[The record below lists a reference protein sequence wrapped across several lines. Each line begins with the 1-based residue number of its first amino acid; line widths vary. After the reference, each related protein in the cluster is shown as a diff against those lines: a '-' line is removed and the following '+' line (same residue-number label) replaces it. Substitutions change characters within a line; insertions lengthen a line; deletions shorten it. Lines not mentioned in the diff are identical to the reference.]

1 MGIYATLTLASL
13 KMYFR
18 NRQAIFWAL
27 FFPLLIMVIFGLLD
41 FGRYV
46 PPSVGIV
53 DRAGNQ
59 VSTTLIQALR
69 GGEDNPVL
77 NIEMG
82 ESGELLAKV
91 TRGDL
96 DAMFVI
102 PKDFGAPGRVSTIE
116 VAYDSRSPQERQ
128 VAGTVLGEVL
138 EGVFRQVAQVPPEYL
153 PEHRFQV
160 EETEI
165 EGHGQGY
172 KGFLVPGIAA
182 MALMQ
187 AGIFGVVFTLV
198 RFRAQGV
205 LRRLKATPINPAHFL
220 VGQLITRLIISII
233 QTFILLIVG
242 ALVLGV
248 TIGVD
253 AGSWAM
259 LAMFAVVG
267 GALFISLGLAISGAA
282 TNEDVAAPV
291 SNIIAMPMMFL
302 SGVFF
307 PITALPDWLASA
319 TQHLPLTYLADG
331 MRAVAVERATFG
343 DVIPELLGLGV
354 WTAVMFAISARMFK
368 WE

>member
-1 MGIYATLTLASL
+1 MRIYGTLTLASL

-18 NRQAIFWAL
+18 NKQAIFWAL

-46 PPSVGIV
+46 PPSVGIA

-59 VSTTLIQALR
+59 VSTALIQALR
-69 GGEDNPVL
+69 GGEENPIL

-82 ESGELLAKV
+82 ERDDLLAKV
-91 TRGDL
+91 TKGDL
-96 DAMFVI
+96 DAVFVI
-102 PKDFGAPGRVSTIE
+102 PEGFGDPGRVSTIE
-116 VAYDSRSPQERQ
+116 AAYDNRSPQERQ
-128 VAGTVLGEVL
+128 VAHTVLGEVL
-138 EGVFRQVAQVPPEYL
+138 EAVFRQVAHVPPEYL
-153 PEHRFQV
+153 TEHRFQV
-160 EETEI
+160 EEVEV

-187 AGIFGVVFTLV
+187 GGIFGVVFTLV

-220 VGQLITRLIISII
+220 VGQLITRLIISVL

-248 TIGVD
+248 TIGEG

-259 LAMFAVVG
+259 LAMFAVLG
-267 GALFISLGLAISGAA
+267 GALFISLGLAISGTAK
-282 TNEDVAAPV
+282 NEDTAAPI
-291 SNIIAMPMMFL
+291 SNIVAMPMMFL

-307 PITALPDWLASA
+307 PITALPDWLAGA
-319 TQHLPLTYLADG
+319 TRHLPLTYLADG
-331 MRAVAVERATFG
+331 MRAVAVERAAIG
-343 DVIPELLGLGV
+343 DVIPELLGLGT
-354 WTAVMFAISARMFK
+354 WTAVMFIISARMFR

>member
-1 MGIYATLTLASL
+1 MGIYGTLTLASL

-27 FFPLLIMVIFGLLD
+27 FFPLLIMLIFGLLD

-46 PPSVGIV
+46 PPSVGVV
-53 DRAGNQ
+53 DRADTQ
-59 VSTTLIQALR
+59 VSAALVQALR
-69 GGEDNPVL
+69 GSADNPVL
-77 NIEMG
+77 NVQMG
-82 ESGELLAKV
+82 EPDDLREKV
-91 TRGDL
+91 TKGDL
-96 DAMFVI
+96 DAMFII
-102 PKDFGAPGRVSTIE
+102 PEGFGDTGRVSTIE
-116 VAYDSRSPQERQ
+116 VAYDSRSPQESQ
-128 VAGTVLGEVL
+128 VAHTVLGEVL
-138 EGVFRQVAQVPPEYL
+138 EAVFVQVARVPPEYL
-153 PEHRFQV
+153 PEHLFQV
-160 EETEI
+160 REVEI

-172 KGFLVPGIAA
+172 KGFLVPGVAA

-187 AGIFGVVFTLV
+187 GGIFGVVFTLV

-220 VGQLITRLIISII
+220 VGQLITRLIISVL

>member
-1 MGIYATLTLASL
+1 MRIFATLTLASL

-53 DRAGNQ
+53 DSAGNQ
-59 VSTTLIQALR
+59 VSAALVQALR
-69 GGEDNPVL
+69 GSEKNPVL
-77 NIEMG
+77 NVEMG
-82 ESGELLAKV
+82 QREELLAKV
-91 TRGDL
+91 AEGDL
-96 DAMFVI
+96 DAVFVI
-102 PKDFGAPGRVSTIE
+102 PENFGDAGQVST
-116 VAYDSRSPQERQ
+116 VQVMYDTRSPQESQ
-128 VAGTVLGEVL
+128 VARTVLDEVL
-138 EGVFRQVAQVPPEYL
+138 EGVFRLVARVPPEYL
-153 PEHRFQV
+153 SEHLFRV
-160 EETEI
+160 EEMPV

-187 AGIFGVVFTLV
+187 GGIFGVIFTLV

-220 VGQLITRLIISII
+220 FGQLITRLVISVA
-233 QTFILLIVG
+233 QTFILLVVG

-248 TIGVD
+248 TIGEN
-253 AGSWAM
+253 AGSWAVLAM
-259 LAMFAVVG
+259 LAVLG
-267 GALFISLGLAISGAA
+267 GALFISLGLAISSAA
-282 TNEDVAAPV
+282 KNEDVAAPL

-307 PITALPDWLASA
+307 PVSALPDWLSGV
-319 TQHLPLTYLADG
+319 TRHLPLTYLADS
-331 MRAVAVERATFG
+331 MRAVAVERGTIG
-343 DVIPELLGLGV
+343 DVVPEILGLAI
-354 WTAVMFAISARMFK
+354 WTAVMFAISARLFR

>member
-1 MGIYATLTLASL
+1 MHVYGTLTLASL

-18 NRQAIFWAL
+18 NKQAIFWAL

-46 PPSVGIV
+46 PPSVGVV

-59 VSTTLIQALR
+59 VSAALVQALR
-69 GGEDNPVL
+69 GSEGDPVL
-77 NIEMG
+77 SIETG
-82 ESGELLAKV
+82 EAAELLAKV
-91 TRGDL
+91 TKGDL
-96 DAMFVI
+96 DAVFVI
-102 PKDFGAPGRVSTIE
+102 PEGFADPGRVSTIE
-116 VAYDSRSPQERQ
+116 VTYDSRSPQESG
-128 VAGTVLGEVL
+128 VAHTVLGEVL
-138 EGVFRQVAQVPPEYL
+138 ERIFQDVARVPPEYL
-153 PEHRFQV
+153 SEHLFRV
-160 EETEI
+160 EQAEV

-187 AGIFGVVFTLV
+187 GGIFGVVFSLV

-220 VGQLITRLIISII
+220 VGQLITRLIISVA

-242 ALVLGV
+242 ALILGV
-248 TIGVD
+248 TIGEN
-253 AGSWAM
+253 AGSWAV
-259 LAMFAVVG
+259 LTMFAIVG
-267 GALFISLGLAISGAA
+267 GALFISLGLAISSAA
-282 TNEDVAAPV
+282 KNEDVAAPL

-307 PITALPDWLASA
+307 PITSLPDWLSGV
-319 TQHLPLTYLADG
+319 TRHLPLTYLADG
-331 MRAVAVERATFG
+331 MRAVAVERATIG
-343 DVIPELLGLGV
+343 DVLPELLGLGV
-354 WTAVMFAISARMFK
+354 WTAVMFIVSARMFK